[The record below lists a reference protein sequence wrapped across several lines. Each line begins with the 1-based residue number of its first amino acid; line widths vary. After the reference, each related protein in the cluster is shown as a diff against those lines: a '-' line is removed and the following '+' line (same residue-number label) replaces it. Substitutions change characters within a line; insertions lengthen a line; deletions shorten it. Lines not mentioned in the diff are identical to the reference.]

1 MGARVRIAAVAQI
14 DQSYL
19 LGDASVH
26 PIKYLLPCMDPC
38 EFPRPKRHRF
48 CRFAWFTVVTM
59 QHRQTDRQTDGQPC
73 NHDVLQKED
82 DDWVKKCMEYEV
94 QGPRH
99 RGRLK
104 RT

>member
-26 PIKYLLPCMDPC
+26 PIKYLLPCMGPC

-48 CRFAWFTVVTM
+48 CRFCMVHGWNRAT
-59 QHRQTDRQTDGQPC
+59 QTDRQTDNRVTMMC
-73 NHDVLQKED
+73 C
-82 DDWVKKCMEYEV
+82 KKKTII
-94 QGPRH
+94 G
-99 RGRLK
+99 
-104 RT
+104 